1 MSNRLKV
8 DLILERQNFPGI
20 YYATYL
26 ISFIILLAIILL
38 FTIKYETYYITKGKM
53 VDSELCIIV
62 KPEDIKF
69 INNKHYLI
77 IEDKEYVYRIDKI
90 SNELYVD
97 DNYVNYQ
104 YVFLTIY
111 KLSNIDN
118 YVYEVRIPKE
128 KKILAKYLK
137 DYLLKGGEKWN

>member
-118 YVYEVRIPKE
+118 YAYEVRIPKE

>member
-137 DYLLKGGEKWN
+137 DYLLKGGEK

>member
-8 DLILERQNFPGI
+8 DLILERQNFLGI

-90 SNELYVD
+90 SSELYVD

-137 DYLLKGGEKWN
+137 DYLLKGGEK

>member
-8 DLILERQNFPGI
+8 DLILERQNFLGI

-137 DYLLKGGEKWN
+137 DYLLKGGEK